1 MAFTQDSVNQLV
13 KQAATQAGGSL
24 SYADA
29 SNAARN
35 LGIPDTMFQGALS
48 TGLITGAPLATQ
60 VANTSGMGVQGIGV
74 NTSLPAAD
82 AAVSKLPVTTN
93 ATTTSAAGSGPL
105 TPALAANLMQR
116 AMTTGVSTP
125 ELDRYGGY
133 NAVKALYDAG
143 GGSYNTGDFDKT
155 FLQNAANQ
163 VASTGVGNLLSLAA
177 TNTPLT
183 AAGIAAM
190 QNNGIGALNI
200 ADNTRRY
207 SDPANLAIENANYLQ
222 ELKDLK
228 TRIDREKITNPQTL
242 TPLYQSLTA
251 KSTPAAVAS
260 AYAQLVSGAGG
271 DTPYNQTEAV
281 ARLQKLGIPDSVIR
295 QGYNFY
301 LGSPA
306 ATTGATTGATTA
318 ATVGSTQQNQAGSV
332 ELNKQFGVGSDVPA
346 YFTQNPDVAAAYA
359 NRLNDPNL
367 ASTVDMTPEQFAA
380 KHYADYGSKEGR
392 ADLKTSGILS
402 GFKYANDSGLSEND
416 MRQALG
422 DDTFNTYKTGFT
434 NYAKTGIAN
443 ILADNKLS
451 FDEARTQVK
460 FGRDYGYDAQKLA
473 DLTGTKKEVFDAI
486 YKNYDDTTN
495 RIVDS
500 ALGAED
506 VKTDSDRV
514 IKNLALQKQFGFTDE
529 DLAKASDY
537 DVKKLKAAL
546 DPVRNFGT
554 DLNKIL
560 NNTDSTL
567 IDTKNVIAAGRNNGA
582 INKLFGTNLDTLDT
596 KIAEIEDRWKGFEG
610 VEPMHAQRVYDQ
622 ISQQR
627 EKLGDQY
634 YRGVFGD
641 PKIMAATLARKG
653 VDTLT
658 DIVQKDKYEATP
670 AEKRYTTK
678 DGAPLEDLGNG
689 TFATNDG
696 SVVPKNQVKTVYG
709 YNEQELRE
717 GPEGGY
723 YESKFV
729 PLSDKDVDKEGNYQ
743 KLVGKVAIDKDTGE
757 EIADLDGRIASQN
770 SSGGLK
776 KKFNTLNVA
785 FTKDGVP
792 VVTAS
797 SQKAG
802 LGALVQDLAPIISMA
817 LPFVLPGL
825 GSALSGMLPGAGVAA
840 SGATAAIAPT
850 LMNQALTQGI
860 ISGGLS
866 TLGGGQFEKGFL
878 GGAVSPVINTG
889 ISSLLP
895 AGINPDL
902 AKSITSAGTGAFRGA
917 LGGGDFSDILKGGI
931 TSGLANYGVNTALG
945 ASGLTPQQLNF
956 ATGIVAP
963 LLQGQKINPMTA
975 FGTLANVGQQT
986 QGARP

>member
-13 KQAATQAGGSL
+13 QQAATQAGGSL

-60 VANTSGMGVQGIGV
+60 VANTSGMGAQGIGT
-74 NTSLPAAD
+74 NTATVPLTVENLYQQYAGRGSDPGGLQYWTQQFGDSIDPTEAAKFQTAITEARAQGTEPAAQPIYFQQNPD
-82 AAVSKLPVTTN
+82 VAAAYQANSYGMTPDQFAATHFQNYGASENRAAPSTGLTQTHNVDSSGTGTTVGASNLVGNLVGAAITGAPLTGIASLGQTANAVTG
-93 ATTTSAAGSGPL
+93 ATTTA
-105 TPALAANLMQR
+105 
-116 AMTTGVSTP
+116 
-125 ELDRYGGY
+125 
-133 NAVKALYDAG
+133 
-143 GGSYNTGDFDKT
+143 
-155 FLQNAANQ
+155 
-163 VASTGVGNLLSLAA
+163 
-177 TNTPLT
+177 
-183 AAGIAAM
+183 
-190 QNNGIGALNI
+190 
-200 ADNTRRY
+200 
-207 SDPANLAIENANYLQ
+207 
-222 ELKDLK
+222 
-228 TRIDREKITNPQTL
+228 
-242 TPLYQSLTA
+242 PLYQSLTA
-251 KSTPAAVAS
+251 NSTSDEIAR
-260 AYAQLVSGAGG
+260 AYAQLAAGAGG
-271 DTPYNQTEAV
+271 DTATNQKEAV
-281 ARLQKLGIPDSVIR
+281 AYLKKIGVPDSQIES
-295 QGYNFY
+295 GYRDYRELAN
-301 LGSPA
+301 LGS
-306 ATTGATTGATTA
+306 
-318 ATVGSTQQNQAGSV
+318 
-332 ELNKQFGVGSDVPA
+332 KFGVGSDVPA
-346 YFTQNPDVAAAYA
+346 YFNQNPDVAAAYA
-359 NRLNDPNL
+359 KDSMGMSP
-367 ASTVDMTPEQFAA
+367 SEFAA
-380 KHYADYGSKEGR
+380 RHYADYGSKEGR

-402 GFKYANDSGLSEND
+402 GFKYANDSGISEKD
-416 MRQALG
+416 MRQVLG
-422 DDTFNTYKTGFT
+422 DDTFNTYKAGFT
-434 NYAKTGIAN
+434 DYAKTGIAN

-514 IKNLALQKQFGFTDE
+514 IKSLALQKQFGFTDE
-529 DLAKASDY
+529 DLAKASDS
-537 DVKKLKAAL
+537 DVKKIKAAL

-567 IDTKNVIAAGRNNGA
+567 ADTKKIIDSGRNNSA

-596 KIAEIEDRWKGFEG
+596 KIAEIEDRWRGFEG

-622 ISQQR
+622 IGQQR
-627 EKLGDQY
+627 EKLGDKY

-641 PKIMAATLARKG
+641 PKIMAATLAKKG
-653 VDTLT
+653 IDTLA
-658 DIVQKDKYEATP
+658 DIGQKDKFEATP
-670 AEKRYTTK
+670 AEKQYFAP
-678 DGAPLEDLGNG
+678 DGSRVDDLGDG
-689 TFATNDG
+689 TFGVIGAEG
-696 SVVPKNQVKTVYG
+696 GYSSVVPKSQVRTQYGRTETVV
-709 YNEQELRE
+709 
-717 GPEGGY
+717 GPDG
-723 YESKFV
+723 ESTTSTFV
-729 PLSDKDVDKEGNYQ
+729 PISSKDVDKDGNYQ
-743 KLVGKVAIDKDTGE
+743 KLIGKVAIDKDTGK
-757 EIADLDGRIASQN
+757 EIADVDGQIAGQN
-770 SSGGLK
+770 SSGGFK
-776 KKFNTLNVA
+776 KKWNTLNVA

-792 VVTAS
+792 VVTAA
-797 SQKAG
+797 SQKTG
-802 LGALVQDLAPIISMA
+802 LGGLVQDLAPIISMA

-878 GGAVSPVINTG
+878 SGAVSPVINTG

-895 AGINPDL
+895 AGMNPDL